1 MYSQKDRNL
10 TKKVFFFLP
19 VLLVLPFIMVFDSLI
34 YFVTKPS
41 CLSCNTLPD
50 FLKTAS
56 LSVFLLTN
64 AGYKLQGK
72 K

>member
-1 MYSQKDRNL
+1 MYLQKSGNL
-10 TKKVFFFLP
+10 LKKAIFFLP
-19 VLLVLPFIMVFDSLI
+19 ILLILPIVIAFDSLI
-34 YFVTKPS
+34 YFITKPS

-50 FLKTAS
+50 FLRTAS

-64 AGYKLQGK
+64 AGYKLK